1 MDPEFQGKGV
11 GRKLAEWGVGE
22 ADKEGEGSEVC
33 ASVLCGEK
41 NRGFYAKAGLGV
53 QVGGREGEGGGIALF
68 TR

>member
-11 GRKLAEWGVGE
+11 GKLLATWGVKE
-22 ADKEGEGSEVC
+22 AEKEGDIVC

-41 NRGFYAKAGLGV
+41 NRGFYGKARLV
-53 QVGGREGEGGGIALF
+53 TQIGGSGEGIVLF